1 MKGFVPTPRE
11 TVDTMVELLFRDRS
25 PAPNNTVLD
34 PGCGT
39 GEFIDGVIRWCKR
52 RRLVL
57 PRITGVESDARHLP
71 VLHAKYKGHR
81 AVHIEHA
88 DFLTDRRTTYNF
100 IVGNPPYVAI
110 TALSEGEKARYR
122 ACYATA
128 RGRFDLYLLFF
139 EQALRSLAPGGQL
152 VFITPEKY
160 LYVETAGPL
169 RDLLARYH
177 LEQIRLVREDTFG
190 ELVTY
195 PTITVLH
202 NRPPGR
208 TQLMRR
214 DGSTVTVQLPAGR
227 DSWLP
232 LLEGAAPQ
240 RAAVVLGDL
249 CLRISCGVATG
260 ADSVF
265 VRLADSLDPAIRCF
279 ARPTIAGR
287 QLTPATTDLPQ
298 RFMMLIPY
306 DVHGRLLPLGRL
318 GALRRY
324 LMRDDVRQRL
334 LARTCVKRKPWYA
347 FHETPALREILRPKI
362 LCKDIGETPH
372 FWVDRSGEIVPR
384 HSVYY
389 IVPREPGAID
399 VITRYL
405 QSLSAHQ
412 WLVQNCQRASKGF
425 LRLQSRVLQRL
436 PLPDD
441 VAQAAA
447 GGRPERVFSFAV
459 RTKKAINIESLPDS
473 RPIDRCRCVSPA
485 VYFGGDKA
493 PWGMICLG
501 VCGLDHRSWA
511 TASTLFSYISITRLY
526 VFPATRSS

>member
-11 TVDTMVELLFRDRS
+11 TVDTMVELLFRERS
-25 PAPNNTVLD
+25 PGPNNTVLD

-39 GEFIDGVIRWCKR
+39 GEFIDGVIRWCER
-52 RRLVL
+52 RRLAL

-71 VLHAKYKGHR
+71 VLHAKYEGLR
-81 AVHIEHA
+81 AVRIEHA
-88 DFLTDRRTTYNF
+88 DFLTDGRTTYNF

-110 TALSEGEKARYR
+110 TELSEGEKARYR
-122 ACYATA
+122 ARYATA

-139 EQALRSLAPGGQL
+139 EQALRNLAPGGRL

-195 PTITVLH
+195 PTITVLR
-202 NRPPGR
+202 NGPPER
-208 TQLMRR
+208 TQVMRR
-214 DGSTVTVQLPAGR
+214 DGSMVTVHLPPGR

-232 LLEGAAPQ
+232 LLEGASPQ

-265 VRLADSLDPAIRCF
+265 VRLADSLDPALRRF

-287 QLTPATTDLPQ
+287 QLAPATTDLPQ

-306 DVHGRLLPLGRL
+306 DVDGRLLPFGRL
-318 GALRRY
+318 GALGRY

-347 FHETPALREILRPKI
+347 FHETPALPEILRPKI
-362 LCKDIGETPH
+362 LCKDIGKTPH
-372 FWVDRSGEIVPR
+372 FWVDRSGQVVPR

-389 IVPREPGAID
+389 LVPREPAAID
-399 VITRYL
+399 VIAGYL

-441 VAQAAA
+441 VVQAAA
-447 GGRPERVFSFAV
+447 GGRPFVDAGSPSLQTEFA
-459 RTKKAINIESLPDS
+459 
-473 RPIDRCRCVSPA
+473 
-485 VYFGGDKA
+485 F
-493 PWGMICLG
+493 M
-501 VCGLDHRSWA
+501 
-511 TASTLFSYISITRLY
+511 
-526 VFPATRSS
+526 